1 MRKNS
6 DTRRQ
11 VSGHE
16 FTWIIHEVYDG
27 EGKTTHQR
35 WRRGQR
41 LAHREAV
48 GKLEKKCKPWR
59 GETPGEFISYDIVL
73 SMEFNTRAPEGAAQI
88 ARYSNPKTV

>member
-1 MRKNS
+1 LRKNS

-16 FTWIIHEVYDG
+16 FTWIIHEVYDDD
-27 EGKTTHQR
+27 GKTTHQR

-48 GKLEKKCKPWR
+48 GKLEKNAS
-59 GETPGEFISYDIVL
+59 PGGATLQEDSSPTTLVL
-73 SMEFNTRAPEGAAQI
+73 SMEFAEVHFKSSMHDDIRCF
-88 ARYSNPKTV
+88 